1 MVLFAKVS
9 LAQGETASIQNR
21 SDVFT
26 LVEEMPEFPGGN
38 KQLQKYLIKQ
48 LLYPV
53 SAKETKTEGICYVQ
67 VIIDSIGEVKK
78 TELIKGIENCSECDR
93 EAIRVIRSMPR
104 WKPGK
109 IEGKKVN
116 CYFTIPVKFKL

>member
-9 LAQGETASIQNR
+9 LAQGDTASIQNR
-21 SDVFT
+21 SEVFT

-53 SAKETKTEGICYVQ
+53 AAKETKTEGICYVQ

-78 TELIKGIENCSECDR
+78 TEVIYGIENCSECDR

-116 CYFTIPVKFKL
+116 CYYTIPVKFKL